1 MRLDKTPLLMDPDAP
16 FAAIIVAHRELDA
29 AASRRLGA
37 RLVLILANHIGDAE
51 GAAAGD
57 RAGTGHRAGLT
68 QREWAHCQPGAEVS

>member
-1 MRLDKTPLLMDPDAP
+1 MRLDETPLLMDPDAP

-51 GAAAGD
+51 VLRQAIALARD
-57 RAGTGHRAGLT
+57 TGRD
-68 QREWAHCQPGAEVS
+68 